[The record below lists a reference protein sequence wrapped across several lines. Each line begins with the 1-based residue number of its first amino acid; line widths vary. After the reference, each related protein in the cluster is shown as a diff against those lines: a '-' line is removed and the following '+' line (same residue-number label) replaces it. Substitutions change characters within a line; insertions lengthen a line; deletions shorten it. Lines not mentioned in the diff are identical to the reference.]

1 MEDRDERMARACAAA
16 GCAVEAGNLVI
27 AGLDHALKTIG
38 TRRHVTAEEV
48 LCGMACVCAEMFGL
62 LAAAVLQ
69 ELGISDGHDVGRLA
83 KALVAEE
90 LLQEKTD
97 AKDGSE
103 DFGPVA
109 GQLGVFLERA
119 KPAISQTW
127 GGPWR
132 A

>member
-16 GCAVEAGNLVI
+16 GCGLEAANLVM
-27 AGLDHALKTIG
+27 AGIDHAIQKIG
-38 TRRHVTAEEV
+38 TPRHITAEEV
-48 LCGMACVCAEMFGL
+48 LCGLALVCAELFGL
-62 LAAAVLQ
+62 LAAAVLR

-90 LLQEKTD
+90 LLQQKTD

-119 KPAISQTW
+119 RPAISQTW

-132 A
+132 T